1 MTEQDTQT
9 DTTAETTV
17 ETPAKEGMGIMKGV
31 AIVAATAILGPAAL
45 IKFGIGGLFALG
57 ALGTLGVGGYAGVI
71 KGENPIKAIVST
83 ARSIF
88 DMYSE
93 AFSAFGRGWRMMS
106 SWADRHEAE
115 RSTQA
120 AAAAPVVEEPAAPV
134 ADTSHVVDF
143 NAAAVKAAPKAAA
156 PAATVEAQ
164 PRALRR

>member
-1 MTEQDTQT
+1 MTEQDTH
-9 DTTAETTV
+9 V
-17 ETPAKEGMGIMKGV
+17 ETPEKEGMGIMKGV
-31 AIVAATAILGPAAL
+31 AIVVATAILGPAAL

-57 ALGTLGVGGYAGVI
+57 ALGTLGVGAYAGVI

-88 DMYSE
+88 DMYSD
-93 AFSAFGRGWRMMS
+93 AFSAFGRGWSMMS
-106 SWADRHEAE
+106 SWADRREAE
-115 RSTQA
+115 RTAQA
-120 AAAAPVVEEPAAPV
+120 SAAAPVAGEPAAPV

-143 NAAAVKAAPKAAA
+143 NAAAVKAAPKADV